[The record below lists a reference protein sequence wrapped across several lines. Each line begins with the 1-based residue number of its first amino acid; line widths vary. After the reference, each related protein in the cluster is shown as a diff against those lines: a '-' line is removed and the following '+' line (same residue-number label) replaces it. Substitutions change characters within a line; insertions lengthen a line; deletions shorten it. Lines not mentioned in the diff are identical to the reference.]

1 MDSERPAEGGSENH
15 GQVDEVVE
23 LEEGDIVKVIVEED
37 EEMYTA
43 VLGCIIDQN
52 TISNRPEGKYGVEIK
67 GQGIWLVPKERLI
80 STGMKVID
88 GEKM

>member
-37 EEMYTA
+37 EETYTA
-43 VLGCIIDQN
+43 VLGCVIDQS
-52 TISNRPEGKYGVEIK
+52 TISNKPEGKYGVEIR

-80 STGMKVID
+80 STGLKVVP
-88 GEKM
+88 GEKV